1 MSFKDEENPANRKE
15 QAKKET
21 KGHGSTKKGVS
32 HMTTIQKWGN
42 SLAVR
47 IPNQYAKNLGVKHGS
62 EVELELSSDELIVKP
77 VKNKIT
83 LDDLLAKAEGKT
95 NPHLDYDFGR
105 PEGKEML

>member
-1 MSFKDEENPANRKE
+1 
-15 QAKKET
+15 
-21 KGHGSTKKGVS
+21 
-32 HMTTIQKWGN
+32 MTTVQKWGN

-77 VKNKIT
+77 VKIKPT
-83 LDDLLAKAEGKT
+83 LEDLLARTEGKV
-95 NPHLDYDFGR
+95 NPHLDYNFGR